1 MKLGEK
7 GFTLIELLMV
17 TAVVALIANA
27 AAMSTFQVL
36 RNTESNRNKMT
47 AVNQVQNAGYWIS
60 LDAQR
65 AQLVEAESANETA
78 AVSWDQ
84 SEYGT
89 LESDDVL
96 YFAFSG
102 NGGWGSNIEAFHGDD
117 PPSSFNYT
125 IPQQYLTADFK
136 MKFFVDFSSSDE
148 YAYVDNIDISP
159 GIFSDDCSSFTNWN
173 NGARWN
179 VVSGAFRGDGG
190 GEASWYN
197 ADWQYR
203 KEIIIDPAKVEAD
216 LFDFPVL
223 ISLPPDY
230 NLANGAQN
238 DGDDILFT
246 NAGGITKLSH
256 EIEDFDGDTG
266 KLVAWVKV
274 SSLSPSTDT
283 ILYMYYGNAT
293 VGDQQDAAGVWD
305 TNFKGIWHL
314 HQTTGGTNAIKDST
328 SNNNHGTDQGSPT
341 LGATGKIDNGI
352 ILDGSNDY
360 IYTANSFANSQ
371 EFTIE
376 VWFKTGTASG
386 KKPLGFENVQSG
398 EAGTNWDR
406 HIYIGTDGR
415 LYFGCYSGATD
426 TAVSTATYT
435 DNVWHHAVGVR
446 NDTNNTLYLY
456 VDGSEVDTAANP
468 NAEVFTGYWRI
479 GSYKTTGWTNGVDG
493 YFPGSVDEVRISA
506 TARSAEW
513 IKTSYNSQS
522 SPSDFY
528 SVGAEE
534 MEGSSSPSDRYLTMS
549 TSLDLSSYAVAEG
562 FPLTFEWTTW
572 DESGGTGHEVTYSLA
587 DGKLIRSHSIG
598 ENPPTETQ
606 TYIAQYI
613 DPANTS
619 CNFTN
624 GKLTFTVT
632 ATVGS
637 GSSGISESR
646 QFRVLTRPD

>member
-17 TAVVALIANA
+17 IAIVALIANA

-65 AQLVEAESANETA
+65 AQTVLAESAGATTA
-78 AVSWDQ
+78 NVSWEQ

-89 LESDDVL
+89 LEPDDVL

-102 NGGWGSNIEAFHGDD
+102 DGGSNWGSNIEAFSGDD
-117 PPSSFNYT
+117 PPSPFNYT

-136 MKFFVDFSSSDE
+136 MRFLVDFSSSDE
-148 YAYVDNIDISP
+148 YACVDNIDISP
-159 GIFSDDCSSFTNWN
+159 GIFSDDCSNFANWN
-173 NGARWN
+173 NGIKWSA
-179 VVSGAFRGDGG
+179 VSGEFRGKGG
-190 GEASWYN
+190 GEASWHEG
-197 ADWQYR
+197 WQYR
-203 KEIIIDPAKVEAD
+203 KEIAIDPTKVEAD

-223 ISLPPDY
+223 IKLPSDY
-230 NLANGAQN
+230 DLAYYAQD

-246 NAGGITKLSH
+246 NAGGTFKLSH
-256 EIEDFDGDTG
+256 EIEYFDGG
-266 KLVAWVKV
+266 NGELVAWVKV
-274 SSLSPSTDT
+274 SSLSSSTDT

-305 TNFKGIWHL
+305 SNYKGVWHL
-314 HQTTGGTNAIKDST
+314 DEDPSGTAPQMKDST
-328 SNNNHGTDQGSPT
+328 SNNDGTAEASMTSDDQVAGQVCGSIDFDGTDDYVDSGLLGNSITNVTFSTWFKSDDAGSIGNDYVAQRFVSQPRTSANSRFALGINDNSIAVYWYDGSHKVQEGTTT
-341 LGATGKIDNGI
+341 LTAGSWYYGAVTYDGSTVKVYLNGI
-352 ILDGSNDY
+352 GEGSWSGASM
-360 IYTANSFANSQ
+360 TAPSSD
-371 EFTIE
+371 TIQIGRSP
-376 VWFKTGTASG
+376 GTARY
-386 KKPLGFENVQSG
+386 F
-398 EAGTNWDR
+398 
-406 HIYIGTDGR
+406 DGI
-415 LYFGCYSGATD
+415 L
-426 TAVSTATYT
+426 
-435 DNVWHHAVGVR
+435 
-446 NDTNNTLYLY
+446 
-456 VDGSEVDTAANP
+456 
-468 NAEVFTGYWRI
+468 
-479 GSYKTTGWTNGVDG
+479 
-493 YFPGSVDEVRISA
+493 DEVRISA
-506 TARSAEW
+506 TDRSAEW
-513 IKTSYNSQS
+513 IKTSYNNQS
-522 SPSDFY
+522 VPSNFY
-528 SVGAEE
+528 SLGPEE
-534 MEGSSSPSDRYLTMS
+534 EQGSSSSSDRYLTMS

-572 DESGGTGHEVTYSLA
+572 DESGGTGHQVTYSLT

-598 ENPPTETQ
+598 DPPTETQ

-637 GSSGISESR
+637 GPSGISESR